1 MLQIVTGLAA
11 RTAAATQ
18 AKRDTREFNHK
29 AAHAM
34 AIAGESVA
42 EISKVLELSKN
53 AVYKYLAEPCPA
65 LAVELAQAKQHVV
78 EHRSQSIGMPFCLP
92 EDSLCTDKEA
102 RVIAMRTEIGEML
115 GRRMRKADIARMLG
129 ITPQLLQYHVKRIN
143 EPATADGY
151 AVGCA
156 AYTSA
161 LLCIYAD
168 IAIHYPWLRVA

>member
-1 MLQIVTGLAA
+1 MLQIVTGTAT

-34 AIAGESVA
+34 AVAGESIA
-42 EISKVLELSKN
+42 EIAKVLELSKN

-78 EHRSQSIGMPFCLP
+78 EHRSQSLGMSFCLP
-92 EDSLCTDKEA
+92 EDSICTEKEA
-102 RVIAMRTEIGEML
+102 RVTAMRTEINEML
-115 GRRMRKADIARMLG
+115 GRKMRKAEIARTLG

-143 EPATADGY
+143 EPATADG
-151 AVGCA
+151 
-156 AYTSA
+156 
-161 LLCIYAD
+161 
-168 IAIHYPWLRVA
+168 